1 MRSDF
6 QHLTLNKANV
16 RDLIVATG
24 LVILLKVLFKSSIF
38 QPVTLNL
45 MDDLEKTI
53 GHYFYTKSSFVHH
66 FKAIGECKLELQ
78 SGNTQFGKKLA
89 ILNMTDDLEKQ

>member
-24 LVILLKVLFKSSIF
+24 LVILITQIGFKLSIF

-45 MDDLEKTI
+45 MDDLEKNI
-53 GHYFYTKSSFVHH
+53 GYYFYTKSSFVHN

-78 SGNTQFGKKLA
+78 SGNTQFG
-89 ILNMTDDLEKQ
+89 